1 MREKIHQILEK
12 IKNRRVASAVVMGV
26 FAALLTVG
34 AVTGQQKINAISTNT
49 GTPGYVS
56 VSSIKNF
63 GGGNFQSDYQGAY
76 FYIIPDAN
84 TLANDFELGLGGTL
98 IKTGRNK
105 TETYRD
111 IWQDYR
117 KDKGDFSYLETSWQ
131 NQYLFTR
138 WQGWTSVPAQT
149 TDALMFVPYATYHG
163 TSLQTGWKANESAI
177 CYYNPSASSPEDAYK
192 VTTEKKYLN
201 NRIFAPA

>member
-1 MREKIHQILEK
+1 MREKIHQILKK

-84 TLANDFELGLGGTL
+84 TLENDFELGLGGTL

-149 TDALMFVPYATYHG
+149 KEALMFVPSATYTG
-163 TSLQTGWKANESAI
+163 TSLK
-177 CYYNPSASSPEDAYK
+177 
-192 VTTEKKYLN
+192 
-201 NRIFAPA
+201 